1 MGVSQVRTIRVSKRV
16 SSLLLILVS
25 MGIVALIWSLSGRAY
40 AKHGIG
46 EFVARLMEQPK
57 PLSNDRL
64 IAALMPVLA
73 DILLFVP
80 WGFLLF
86 VVLDRPSRQRW
97 ISYAITFAA
106 GLLFAM
112 ALSAWQLTLPTRV
125 TTYADAV
132 TNGFGALTGPA
143 CGHVRKGLR
152 VRFDVPK

>member
-25 MGIVALIWSLSGRAY
+25 IGIAALIWSLSGRAY

-46 EFVARLMEQPK
+46 ELVARLMEQPK
-57 PLSNDRL
+57 PPSNDRL

-73 DILLFVP
+73 DVLLFVP
-80 WGFLLF
+80 WGFLMF
-86 VVLDRPSRQRW
+86 VVVDRPSRRRS
-97 ISYAITFAA
+97 ISYAITFVT
-106 GLLFAM
+106 GLLFALV
-112 ALSAWQLTLPTRV
+112 LSAWQLTLPTRV

-132 TNGFGALTGPA
+132 TNAFGALAGAA

-152 VRFDVPK
+152 VRFDLPN